1 MNDSQRTRVGPREQ
15 SGERILL
22 VEDDPSLG
30 RTLAERLEKERL
42 TVDWVQTIA
51 DANARLRSGDWDL
64 AILDVKL
71 PDGSGFGLAREIRR
85 STTIPIM
92 FMTALNSA
100 ENRLEGFEIGA
111 DEYLPKPFHLKEFMI
126 RVRHVLERPR
136 ATRTLRVNGL
146 VVDFDAMSVE
156 AAGGRKAFLQV
167 RDCKVLKMLVDAA
180 PRVVDRSEILDQVW
194 GEDQFPTARAVD
206 NAIVRLRQAL
216 NDEDGRVIRSVR
228 GIGYQWAGGE
238 DR

>member
-1 MNDSQRTRVGPREQ
+1 MA
-15 SGERILL
+15 RILL
-22 VEDDPSLG
+22 VEDDVSLG

-42 TVDWVQTIA
+42 NVEWVQTIG
-51 DANARLRSGDWDL
+51 DANARLDASAWDL
-64 AILDVKL
+64 AIVDVML
-71 PDGSGFGLAREIRR
+71 PDGSGFGLARQIRQR
-85 STTIPIM
+85 TTTPIM

-126 RVRHVLERPR
+126 RVRHVLGRQR
-136 ATRTLRVNGL
+136 ATRALTVNGL
-146 VVDFDAMSVE
+146 TVDLEALTVE
-156 AAGGRKAFLQV
+156 TPDGQKAFLQV

-180 PRVVDRSEILDQVW
+180 PRVVDRSTVLNQVW
-194 GEDQFPTARAVD
+194 GEDQFPTTRAVD

-216 NDEDGRVIRSVR
+216 GDEEGRLIRSVR

-238 DR
+238 